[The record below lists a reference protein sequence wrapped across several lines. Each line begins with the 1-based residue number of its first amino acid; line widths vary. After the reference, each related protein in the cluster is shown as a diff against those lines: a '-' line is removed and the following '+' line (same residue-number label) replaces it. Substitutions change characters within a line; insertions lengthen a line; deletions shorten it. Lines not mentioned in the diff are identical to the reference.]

1 LTDPIIY
8 TLALVSVPGI
18 GPKRFRSLIARFG
31 SAREAFLAP
40 QRELAF
46 WARSEPGLAGR
57 IVDSR
62 DSASVTLRIERLCE
76 ASREAGMDILCF
88 ESESYPPKLKEV
100 PDSPPVLWLKG
111 NLVPRAARVA
121 VVGTRRATSYG
132 RRVVK
137 DLCRHLVLG
146 HIEVVSG
153 LATGI
158 DGAAHEETVRLG
170 GRTLAVLACGLDV
183 SLGSDRD
190 ALKERILAAGGA
202 VLSEYAPGTRPCGQ
216 QFPARNRII
225 SGLSDAVVV
234 VEAPSRSGA
243 LITAGFA
250 LEQGRD
256 VLAVPGSI
264 YSSTSEGCHQ
274 LIKDGAAP
282 VTCGPDITRALGLL
296 PAAQHGST
304 QQELAG
310 AGSVEECAGDE
321 ARVFCALK
329 AGESAFDAIVEHA
342 GVDPV
347 ECARALGMLEIK
359 GLARRLSD
367 GSYEIVLS

>member
-1 LTDPIIY
+1 MTDPVIFA
-8 TLALVSVPGI
+8 LALASVPGI

-31 SAREAFLAP
+31 SAREAWLAP
-40 QRELAF
+40 ANELAS
-46 WARSEPGLAGR
+46 WARCEPGLAGR
-57 IVDSR
+57 VVDSR
-62 DSASVTLRIERLCE
+62 NSASVTLRIERLVE
-76 ASREAGMDILCF
+76 ASREAGTDILCF
-88 ESESYPPKLKEV
+88 ESDRYPPKLKEV

-111 NLVPRAARVA
+111 RLPPQAVRVA

-137 DLCRHLVLG
+137 DLCRDLVLAD
-146 HIEVVSG
+146 IEVVSG
-153 LATGI
+153 MASGI
-158 DGAAHEETVRLG
+158 DGAAHEETARLG

-190 ALKERILAAGGA
+190 ALKERILASGGA
-202 VLSEYAPGTRPCGQ
+202 VLSEYAPGTRPSAQ

-225 SGLSDAVVV
+225 SGLSDAVVI

-264 YSSTSEGCHQ
+264 YSSTSEGCNQ

-282 VTCGPDITRALGLL
+282 VTCGSDITRALGLV
-296 PAAQHGST
+296 PVAQRRST
-304 QQELAG
+304 QPELAPARSFEAG
-310 AGSVEECAGDE
+310 AVDE

-329 AGESAFDAIVEHA
+329 SGESAFDAIVEHA

-359 GLARRLSD
+359 GLARRLAD